1 MLVPREV
8 QQEEALCAAEAT
20 RLKLNA
26 ANNAEQTKSESLR
39 RCNRE
44 AELAMLFGCFET
56 DEANGRRRAWKNSGW
71 SQRQGETCTVE
82 GVVVVG
88 SRNVV

>member
-1 MLVPREV
+1 MSQCTFGVAVREVELGAGGTDREV

-39 RCNRE
+39 RCNR
-44 AELAMLFGCFET
+44 
-56 DEANGRRRAWKNSGW
+56 
-71 SQRQGETCTVE
+71 
-82 GVVVVG
+82 
-88 SRNVV
+88 